1 MMSEFVEIDGINFH
15 VKNVLKMKKMDFMN
29 AFKSEDLWEKIQ
41 QLKPKP
47 KTKAKAKKKKES

>member
-29 AFKSEDLWEKIQ
+29 AYNDEDLWEKVQ
-41 QLKPKP
+41 KLKPKP
-47 KTKAKAKKKKES
+47 KKKKAKSE